1 MLWDWM
7 RSRSRRAAP
16 LVFVAMS
23 LLGVSACR
31 SPEPPPP
38 PATDSVLGWLH
49 TQGSQILDENGRVR
63 RVRAVS
69 WFGLETETCAPHG
82 LDRLSVDEAVAA
94 MSQMGFN
101 TIRLP
106 YSSQCL
112 HDGRAAGVDPG
123 RNPALVG
130 AAALPVLD
138 AVVAAARNHKMSV
151 LLDRHRLGSTAQSE
165 LWYDD
170 RYPESSWIEDWTAL
184 AAHYVDEPTVI
195 GADLQ
200 NEPRG
205 SACWGCDDPARDWA
219 AAATRA
225 GNAVLEA
232 NPRWLVLVEGVEQQ
246 ASGPPSWWGGGLAD
260 VRQHPLS
267 LTRPDRLVYAPHAY
281 PPSVFDQPSFHEGDY
296 PANLPARW
304 DTDWGYLQR
313 EGLAPVLLGEFGSK
327 LKTKADRQWMTTMVD
342 HLNEL
347 GMSYGYWALNPD
359 SSDTGGLLEDDW
371 TSAENDTLTAL
382 APLFTEVSGNPPP
395 VPPSTPAPSPSTSD
409 APTPSATTA
418 SPTPVPSPSSSAPAA
433 PPSATA
439 TTTTGDPRLAVRWQL
454 QSSWAQGYTVNL
466 TLSAS
471 RAAASG
477 WTVRWPDPA
486 ATAVT
491 NAWGMTC
498 RLDSGDVVCRSQD
511 WGGRVPVGGTTSVG
525 VQLAASGTAPTKPA
539 VRVSEVR

>member
-1 MLWDWM
+1 MLWDWIN
-7 RSRSRRAAP
+7 SRSRRAAP

-49 TQGSQILDENGRVR
+49 TQGSQILDENNQVR
-63 RVRAVS
+63 RVRAAS

-82 LDRLSVDEAVAA
+82 LDRLSVDAAVAA
-94 MSQMGFN
+94 MSRMGFN

-112 HDGRAAGVDPG
+112 HDGRAAGVESP
-123 RNPALVG
+123 RHPALVG

-138 AVVAAARNHKMSV
+138 AVVAAAKNHQMSV
-151 LLDRHRLGSTAQSE
+151 LLDRHRLGSAAQSE

-170 RYPESSWIEDWTAL
+170 TYPESSWIADWTTL
-184 AAHYVDEPTVI
+184 APHYVDEPAGI

-205 SACWGCDDPARDWA
+205 SACWGCDAPARDWA

-260 VRQHPLS
+260 VRQHPLT
-267 LTRPDRLVYAPHAY
+267 LTRPDRLVYAPHAS

-313 EGLAPVLLGEFGSK
+313 E
-327 LKTKADRQWMTTMVD
+327 
-342 HLNEL
+342 
-347 GMSYGYWALNPD
+347 
-359 SSDTGGLLEDDW
+359 
-371 TSAENDTLTAL
+371 
-382 APLFTEVSGNPPP
+382 
-395 VPPSTPAPSPSTSD
+395 
-409 APTPSATTA
+409 
-418 SPTPVPSPSSSAPAA
+418 
-433 PPSATA
+433 
-439 TTTTGDPRLAVRWQL
+439 
-454 QSSWAQGYTVNL
+454 
-466 TLSAS
+466 
-471 RAAASG
+471 
-477 WTVRWPDPA
+477 
-486 ATAVT
+486 
-491 NAWGMTC
+491 
-498 RLDSGDVVCRSQD
+498 
-511 WGGRVPVGGTTSVG
+511 
-525 VQLAASGTAPTKPA
+525 
-539 VRVSEVR
+539 